1 MVLKSCISLNLVPK
15 YMLLREVLH
24 ILVFFFIMLTILG
37 RLDVFI
43 PIDLD
48 WIPFIYLGLL
58 KVLL

>member
-43 PIDLD
+43 PIALD